1 MGEGEKGMRY
11 LLGAFFLASCTMLTP
26 LVTNEPPVTNETPM
40 EPHVPTVHPQTSM
53 NPAEVSKPKSK
64 PASPVPEISSCAA
77 LNAGNVKE
85 TIKAKLDCITE
96 TIP

>member
-1 MGEGEKGMRY
+1 MRY
-11 LLGAFFLASCTMLTP
+11 LLGVLFLASCTTFTP
-26 LVTNEPPVTNETPM
+26 LVTDEPPVTNETPM
-40 EPHVPTVHPQTSM
+40 EPHVSTIQPQTSM
-53 NPAEVSKPKSK
+53 NPGEVSKPKSK
-64 PASPVPEISSCAA
+64 TASPIPEISSCAT